1 MSSPPR
7 SRRGLG
13 LIELL
18 VGVSTLSMTVGLLI
32 PAFAQSREVSL
43 RQAELGNL
51 RTIINLAHTYA
62 QRDPTN
68 ILGPIHPAGLR
79 FRFEGYAEYGGG
91 PGDMNFVGWD
101 QQFDPRTR
109 AFNRLLYGPDT
120 PNVETAAGDRSV
132 FKTFQCLGQDL
143 GWQLWPGFQSDP
155 RETERSYF
163 TANGTSFRQNNLSF
177 SGGSGGEIFGIYAHA
192 AQDIPAPSQTLAYM
206 EARTFQTMWTNEV
219 WGALGAGGIAELLG
233 ELAGNHKKRG
243 FFMVSYADGH
253 AGFVD
258 FGHGTYFEHQDPGG
272 RDVRG
277 TWGRMDTLPLPGA
290 PDTPGFRQTANV
302 EVNVS
307 LVREN

>member
-7 SRRGLG
+7 NRSGQS

-18 VGVSTLSMTVGLLI
+18 VGASALATTAALLL

-62 QRDPTN
+62 ERDPNN
-68 ILGPIHPAGLR
+68 ILGPVHPVALQ

-91 PGDMNFVGWD
+91 PGDMNYVGWNE
-101 QQFDPRTR
+101 QFDPRTR
-109 AFNRLLYGPDT
+109 PFDRLLYGPDN
-120 PNVETAAGDRSV
+120 PNTETAPGDRSV
-132 FKTFQCLGQDL
+132 FKEFQCLGQDL
-143 GWQLWPGFQSDP
+143 GWQLWPGFASDA

-163 TANGTSFRQNNLSF
+163 KADGTSFRQNNLTLSD
-177 SGGSGGEIFGIYAHA
+177 GKILGIYAHS

-206 EARTFQTMWTNEV
+206 EARAYQTLWTNEV
-219 WGALGAGGIAELLG
+219 WGGLGAGGLADILG

-258 FGHGTYFEHQDPGG
+258 FGQGTYFEQEDPIG

-290 PDTPGFRQTANV
+290 PDVPFRT
-302 EVNVS
+302 VNDQFPIS
-307 LVREN
+307 LVPEN